1 MSKKL
6 LRLSGLFLVVL
17 AMAACAAPAAEAVE
31 ESAPAAEAAD
41 EAVLALSGAAE
52 MSWTADDLGAMT
64 QTEAD
69 YTNKDGETTTYSGVA
84 FSELFAAAGVED
96 YASVTMVA
104 SDGYEAEVTA
114 DELSACANC
123 LVAVDDGSF
132 RSVMPD
138 LSSKLQVKGLV
149 EIKVQ

>member
-1 MSKKL
+1 
-6 LRLSGLFLVVL
+6 
-17 AMAACAAPAAEAVE
+17 
-31 ESAPAAEAAD
+31 
-41 EAVLALSGAAE
+41 
-52 MSWTADDLGAMT
+52 MSWTASDLEAMT
-64 QTEAD
+64 QVEAE
-69 YTNKDGETTTYSGVA
+69 YTNKDGETTTFNGVA
-84 FSELFAAAGVED
+84 FSDLFADAGVSD
-96 YASVTMVA
+96 YTSVTLVA

-138 LSSKLQVKGLV
+138 MSSKLQVKGLV